1 MKKTDVDL
9 AKIIVNSVSSRLGT
23 ENRGI
28 SRFASG
34 VLLKAKMPAAMS
46 EAFFLTSTYEYS
58 LLTGSTVD
66 RRQDEAQALLVGV
79 TAYFSTH

>member
-9 AKIIVNSVSSRLGT
+9 AKIIVNSVSSKLGT
-23 ENRGI
+23 KNNGI

-46 EAFFLTSTYEYS
+46 EGFFLTSTYEYN
-58 LLTGSTVD
+58 LLISSTVD
-66 RRQDEAQALLVGV
+66 RRQDEAQALLEGI